1 MTYLLKFTGR
11 LNGLRGKGDPENCA
25 LDIFQDVKILALA
38 DNMTDTM
45 LAMTV
50 LAG

>member
-1 MTYLLKFTGR
+1 MTHFFEFAGR
-11 LNGLRGKGDPENCA
+11 LNGLWGKSDPENCA
-25 LDIFQDVKILALA
+25 LDILQDIKILTLA

-45 LAMTV
+45 LAITV